1 MDTNVLISA
10 FFWSNSVPTSALKK
24 ATDRGTLIFSSATL
38 TELINVINR
47 AKFEKYIK
55 TVPTKTFIFNLLEC
69 SEIVEISNPIQACR
83 DPRDDIF
90 LEAAVNGNADFI
102 VTGDEDLLVMHP
114 FQGITICTP
123 TEFLNHAKTSADH

>member
-1 MDTNVLISA
+1 MRAVLDTNVLISA
-10 FFWSNSVPTSALKK
+10 FFWSDSVPAAALQK
-24 ATDRGTLIFSSATL
+24 ATEHGTLIFSAATL

-47 AKFEKYIK
+47 PKFEKYIK

-69 SEIVEISNPIQACR
+69 SEMVEISKPIRACR

-102 VTGDEDLLVMHP
+102 ISGDEDLLEMHP
-114 FQGITICTP
+114 FEGITIMNP
-123 TEFLNHAKTSADH
+123 TEFLNHA